1 MCAHVINTILSN
13 DLHVNGVLKNEDVI
27 FNESGKLDK
36 IEENLIHA
44 KLENNISKSQYLKNI
59 LNII

>member
-1 MCAHVINTILSN
+1 VG
-13 DLHVNGVLKNEDVI
+13 GVLKNEDTI

-36 IEENLIHA
+36 IEANLIHA
-44 KLENNISKSQYLKNI
+44 KLENNIPKSQYLKNI